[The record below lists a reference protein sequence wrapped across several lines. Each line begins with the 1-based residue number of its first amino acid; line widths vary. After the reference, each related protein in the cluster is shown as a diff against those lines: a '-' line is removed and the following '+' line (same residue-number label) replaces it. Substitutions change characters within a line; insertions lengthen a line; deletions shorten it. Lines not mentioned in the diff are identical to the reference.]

1 MLKEIDIK
9 NIDIIIYDFDG
20 VMTDNRVLVN
30 EDGKESV
37 FCNRSDGL
45 AISRIKKMKIPQI
58 IISTETNKVVEA
70 RAKKLGIPVI
80 YCIDN
85 KESVVREYCN
95 KNNIDLG
102 KVIFIGNDIND
113 LEIMRVV
120 GYPIAPSNASKEI
133 KDIARVI
140 TVAKGSYGVI
150 RELLDKL
157 RI

>member
-1 MLKEIDIK
+1 MLKKINIKSIDL
-9 NIDIIIYDFDG
+9 IIYDFDG
-20 VMTDNRVLVN
+20 VMTDNRVLIN

-45 AISRIKKMKIPQI
+45 AISRIKQMRIPQI
-58 IISTETNKVVEA
+58 IISTEINKVVKV

-80 YCIDN
+80 HCIDD
-85 KESVVREYCN
+85 KESVVKKYCN
-95 KNNIDLG
+95 ENNIDLE

-113 LEIMRVV
+113 LDIMRAV
-120 GYPIAPSNASKEI
+120 GYPIAPSNASREI
-133 KDIARVI
+133 KNIAKIV

-157 RI
+157 ST

>member
-20 VMTDNRVLVN
+20 VMTDNRVLVS

-85 KESVVREYCN
+85 KESAVREYCN

-102 KVIFIGNDIND
+102 KVIFVGNDIND
-113 LEIMRVV
+113 LEIMKVV